1 MILFQSAYVA
11 EVVRGGFRRCLKG
24 NMKRQSR
31 WHWVI
36 GNSGACY
43 SAPGV
48 EAGNSWAGKTIIAL
62 FKDTSLVIIIGLFDL
77 SVAFSRQPL
86 IPRGWVCRR
95 KVCFR
100 RADLLDLLFQHVT
113 L

>member
-11 EVVRGGFRRCLKG
+11 EVVRGGLQRCLKG

-31 WHWVI
+31 WRWVT
-36 GNSGACY
+36 GKPGAGY
-43 SAPGV
+43 SATGV
-48 EAGNSWAGKTIIAL
+48 EAGDSWAGKYIIAL

-77 SVAFSRQPL
+77 LVAFSRQPL
-86 IPRGWVCRR
+86 IPPGWVCRR
-95 KVCFR
+95 KGSFR
-100 RADLLDLLFQHVT
+100 RTDLLDLLFQHVT